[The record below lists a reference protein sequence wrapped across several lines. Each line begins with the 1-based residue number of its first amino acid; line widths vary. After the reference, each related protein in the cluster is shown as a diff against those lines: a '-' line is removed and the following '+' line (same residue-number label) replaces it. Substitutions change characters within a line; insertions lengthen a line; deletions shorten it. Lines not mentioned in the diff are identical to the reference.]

1 MSTYIIELQCEVDDT
16 GIDRHAL
23 ERLAV
28 RALETEQVPKPAELS
43 VVLADDPT
51 VHELNRTYRNT
62 DAPTDVLS
70 FSQLDGEQFTRP
82 EGTAQHLGDIVISVE
97 TAARQAAEY
106 QQTLQQELEHLLV
119 HGVLHLLGYDHE
131 VADDAAAM
139 RLQEEAVLGSAQS
152 DSRHH

>member
-16 GIDRHAL
+16 GIDRQAL
-23 ERLAV
+23 ERLAM

-43 VVLADDPT
+43 IVLADDPT

-82 EGTAQHLGDIVISVE
+82 EGNTQHLGDIVISVE
-97 TAARQAAEY
+97 TAARQAAQY
-106 QQTLQQELEHLLV
+106 RQTLQQELEHLLV
-119 HGVLHLLGYDHE
+119 HGVLHLIGYDHE
-131 VADDAAAM
+131 TPEDAAAM
-139 RLQEEAVLGSAQS
+139 QLQEDEVLGAPQHRG
-152 DSRHH
+152 RHH

>member
-1 MSTYIIELQCEVDDT
+1 MSTYIIELQCEVDDA

-23 ERLAV
+23 ERLAA
-28 RALETEQVPKPAELS
+28 RALETEQVPVPAELS

-70 FSQLDGEQFTRP
+70 FSQLDGEQFTRA
-82 EGTAQHLGDIVISVE
+82 EGSTQHLGDIVISVE

-106 QQTLQQELEHLLV
+106 RQTLQQELEHLLV

-131 VADDAAAM
+131 TPEDAAAM
-139 RLQEEAVLGSAQS
+139 RLQEDAVLGGSA
-152 DSRHH
+152 RHH